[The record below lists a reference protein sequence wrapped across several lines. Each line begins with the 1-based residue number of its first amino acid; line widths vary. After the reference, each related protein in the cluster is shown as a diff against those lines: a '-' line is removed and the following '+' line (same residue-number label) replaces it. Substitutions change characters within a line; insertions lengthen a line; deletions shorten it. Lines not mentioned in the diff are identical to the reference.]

1 MFPTPDLSHLT
12 RNDYN
17 QIYEP
22 DADSFLLLDALE
34 LKLNEILEQK
44 PFIIFEFGSG
54 SGLIT
59 TFVAKHFCLT
69 SCLFFAI
76 DINPYACYS
85 TKRTFQQNNLHKK
98 HCLNIIQC
106 NLADP
111 LIDRLSSKVD
121 LILFNPPYVPTETS
135 DVKEVI
141 ERTYAGGK
149 QGIEVIEKAIEQ
161 ASRLLSSKGLFYMVA
176 LEENN
181 FDTLKELAN
190 QVGLNIDIILK
201 RRTLIER
208 LFVMNYSLF
217 PPILSTIQYHQF
229 IAGLFGGI
237 ISPIRGLQ
245 GLYGGVTSNVV
256 GNGISLGLYLFI
268 YNTIIVLNNDQDKI
282 KNLTFYYRTIYST
295 TAGLLT
301 IILTNP
307 MWVIKTRMCLQ
318 YSNNKT
324 AITYNNMFDAFRKT
338 YQSEGITA
346 FYKCLTPG
354 LVGIFHGTIQFSSY
368 EQMKSFYVNPF
379 HTTYFLTSVV
389 FTFSALS
396 KFIAATSTYPT

>member
-1 MFPTPDLSHLT
+1 MFPTPDLSHFT

-22 DADSFLLLDALE
+22 DADSYLLLDALE

-44 PFIIFEFGSG
+44 PFIILEFGSG
-54 SGLIT
+54 SGLAT
-59 TFVAKHFCLT
+59 TFFAKHFCLT

-85 TKRTFQQNNLHKK
+85 TKRTFQQNNLHEK

-181 FDTLKELAN
+181 FNTLKELAN

-208 LFVMNYSLF
+208 LFV
-217 PPILSTIQYHQF
+217 
-229 IAGLFGGI
+229 
-237 ISPIRGLQ
+237 
-245 GLYGGVTSNVV
+245 VE
-256 GNGISLGLYLFI
+256 
-268 YNTIIVLNNDQDKI
+268 
-282 KNLTFYYRTIYST
+282 
-295 TAGLLT
+295 
-301 IILTNP
+301 
-307 MWVIKTRMCLQ
+307 
-318 YSNNKT
+318 
-324 AITYNNMFDAFRKT
+324 FRRK
-338 YQSEGITA
+338 
-346 FYKCLTPG
+346 
-354 LVGIFHGTIQFSSY
+354 
-368 EQMKSFYVNPF
+368 
-379 HTTYFLTSVV
+379 
-389 FTFSALS
+389 
-396 KFIAATSTYPT
+396 